1 MPPPPG
7 RDVKLLVEE
16 VVPKFTDAGY
26 ILEFRLED
34 GRVFRLYGIPPEVA
48 SGVNKMKEGY
58 SYEIFA
64 NRESVFDALV
74 DLKEFIK
81 DLLDKI
87 DRVVISELDYNTGLY
102 TAEIEFNLG
111 GIVLRKRM
119 IPSHAIYLALLA
131 GKPIYVSKRLV
142 DEQEMYEL
150 EMLRLEEEE
159 ENEEEEEGE
168 EGEEEFGP

>member
-1 MPPPPG
+1 MPPPLG
-7 RDVKLLVEE
+7 RDVKLLVED
-16 VVPKFTDAGY
+16 VTPKLTEAGY

-34 GRVFRLYGIPPEVA
+34 GRVFKLYGIPPEVA
-48 SGVNKMKEGY
+48 SGVNKMKEGQ

-74 DLKEFIK
+74 DLKEFLR

-87 DRVVISELDYNTGLY
+87 DRVVINELDYNTGLY
-102 TAEIEFNLG
+102 TAELEINLG
-111 GIVLRKRM
+111 GIILRKRM
-119 IPSHAIYLALLA
+119 IPSHAIFLALLA

-150 EMLRLEEEE
+150 ELMRL
-159 ENEEEEEGE
+159 EEEGE
-168 EGEEEFGP
+168 EGEDDEEEEEGLGP